1 MGPLVKPGPSGP
13 LTKLKSHPKSL
24 SSTHPKFNYM
34 KKFLSTAYSDNAF
47 NLATLLLRLAFG
59 LIICINH
66 GFPKLMHFSNQ
77 QAIFF
82 DPFHIGHKWS
92 LILVLFAEIF
102 CALLLVLGLFT
113 RFAALVLVIELAVA
127 VFLFHKGQNFEHH
140 ELAVL
145 YLTAFTS
152 VLLVGPGRFSV
163 DGMMGR

>member
-1 MGPLVKPGPSGP
+1 
-13 LTKLKSHPKSL
+13 
-24 SSTHPKFNYM
+24 M
-34 KKFLSTAYSDNAF
+34 KRFLSTAYSENAF
-47 NLATLLLRLAFG
+47 NLASLLLRLTFG

-140 ELAVL
+140 EPALL
-145 YLTAFTS
+145 YLTAFAS
-152 VLLVGPGRFSV
+152 ILLVGPGRFSV
-163 DGMMGR
+163 DGLMGR